1 MSQLTAVG
9 EALDFVE
16 RHLKEE
22 IAVADM
28 ADAAGYSLYHFC
40 RVFNGLVH
48 HTPYDYL
55 MRRRLSQSAR
65 SLLETNWQI
74 IDIAF
79 EYQFNSHETYSRA
92 FKRMFGVPPSHYRA
106 RHSEPSA
113 PPDRRLWMPRLTLAY
128 LRHIN
133 QSDGLKPTLIEKD
146 TLHLIGLMSLIQDK
160 DTATISQLWQI
171 LGQALIHLEDGDLSP
186 CHEHYGVTW
195 HPSAER
201 RDTCFYLAAI
211 EASFPADQVY
221 SSLVAKT
228 LPPLTYARFEHRGPR
243 SALDLTRGYIYHTWL
258 PQSDVAL
265 APLEMEME
273 IEYHGRDAPPS
284 AHEAGPWE
292 ILIPI
297 QSLRP
302 ARAPQ

>member
-65 SLLETNWQI
+65 SLLETDWQI

-79 EYQFNSHETYSRA
+79 EYQFNNHETYSRA

-106 RHSEPSA
+106 QHSDPSA
-113 PPDRRLWMPRLTLAY
+113 PPDQRLWMPRLTLAY

-133 QSDGLKPTLIEKD
+133 QSAGPKPTLIEKD
-146 TLHLIGLMSLIQDK
+146 ALHLVGLMSLIQDE
-160 DTATISQLWQI
+160 DAATIPELWQ
-171 LGQALIHLEDGDLSP
+171 LLAQELTHLEEDNSSYDY
-186 CHEHYGVTW
+186 YGVTW
-195 HPSAER
+195 RPSAAR
-201 RDTCFYLAAI
+201 RYPSFYLAAI
-211 EASFPADQVY
+211 EAPFPADQVH
-221 SSLVAKT
+221 SGLVTKT
-228 LPPLTYARFEHRGPR
+228 LPPLTYARFRHHGPR

-258 PQSDVAL
+258 PQSGEHL
-265 APLEMEME
+265 AHPFGVKIE
-273 IEYHGRDAPPS
+273 IEYHGRDAPTS
-284 AHEAGPWE
+284 AHEAGAWE

-297 QSLRP
+297 QSPRP
-302 ARAPQ
+302 Q

>member
-1 MSQLTAVG
+1 MSQLIAIG

-65 SLLETNWQI
+65 SLLEIDWQI

-79 EYQFNSHETYSRA
+79 EYQFNNHETYSRA

-106 RHSEPSA
+106 QHSEPSA

-133 QSDGLKPTLIEKD
+133 QGDGLKPTLIKKD
-146 TLHLIGLMSLIQDK
+146 ALHLVGLMSLIQDE
-160 DTATISQLWQI
+160 DAATIPQLWQ
-171 LGQALIHLEDGDLSP
+171 LLAQELTRLEDGEASY
-186 CHEHYGVTW
+186 EHYGITW
-195 HPSAER
+195 HPSAAR
-201 RDTCFYLAAI
+201 RDTCFYLAAV
-211 EASFPADQVY
+211 EAPFPADQVH
-221 SSLVAKT
+221 SGLVAKT

-243 SALDLTRGYIYHTWL
+243 RALNLTRGYIYHTWL
-258 PQSDVAL
+258 PQSDVVL
-265 APLEMEME
+265 APLEIE
-273 IEYHGRDAPPS
+273 IEYHRREAPPL

-297 QSLRP
+297 QSPRP

>member
-1 MSQLTAVG
+1 MTQLTAVG

-106 RHSEPSA
+106 RHSDPNA
-113 PPDRRLWMPRLTLAY
+113 PPDQRLWMPRLSLAY
-128 LRHIN
+128 LCHIN
-133 QSDGLKPTLIEKD
+133 QGAGPKPTLIEKD
-146 TLHLIGLMSLIQDK
+146 ALHLAGLMSLIEDK
-160 DTATISQLWQI
+160 DAATIPELWQ
-171 LGQALIHLEDGDLSP
+171 LLAQELIHLEDDEASY
-186 CHEHYGVTW
+186 EHYGVAW
-195 HPSAER
+195 HPSAAR

-211 EASFPADQVY
+211 EAPFPADRGH
-221 SSLVAKT
+221 SSLVVKT
-228 LPPLTYARFEHRGPR
+228 LPPLTYARFRHRGPR

-258 PQSDVAL
+258 PQSNAAL
-265 APLEMEME
+265 AYPSE
-273 IEYHGRDAPPS
+273 IEIECHGRTVPTS
-284 AHEAGPWE
+284 AHEAGSWE

-297 QSLRP
+297 QSPRP
-302 ARAPQ
+302 ASIPQ